1 MLMELSATA
10 IALLLAAGVV
20 LDLLLGETPRWHPLV
35 GFGKLANAI
44 EHRLNRGG
52 SRFPRGAL
60 AWLLAVVPIA
70 LLAWAATVAPSMLAE
85 PVAAAAATAT
95 AATPQPAAETA
106 SATVGMIGFALHAL
120 MLYFCI
126 GLRSLRD
133 HNLPIA
139 AALSRGDLPAARYL
153 TSRIV
158 SRDTANATPADLAKA
173 STESLLE
180 NGNDAVFGTL
190 FWFAVAGGPGAVLFR
205 LANTLDAM
213 WGYRNARFLQFGCAA
228 ARIDDALN
236 YIPARLTALSYVLLA
251 PTLAGKRLAWHCWRT
266 QAPSWSSPN
275 AGPVMSSGAG
285 ALGLALG
292 GAAVYDGE
300 TEQRPPLGSGNAAQ
314 GADIQRAWRLVARTT
329 ALWLTVAAAIAALTA
344 AAPTASATPAT
355 SATLATSAPVWQA
368 SASAG
373 GSHA

>member
-1 MLMELSATA
+1 MLMGLGAAA

-44 EHRLNRGG
+44 ERRLNQGG
-52 SRFPRGAL
+52 LRFPRGVL
-60 AWLLAVVPIA
+60 AWLLAVVPVT
-70 LLAWAATVAPSMLAE
+70 LLAWGATRI
-85 PVAAAAATAT
+85 
-95 AATPQPAAETA
+95 PAAGGA
-106 SATVGMIGFALHAL
+106 ALVLNALLHAL

-139 AALSRGDLPAARYL
+139 DALAAGDLPAARHL

-158 SRDTANATPADLAKA
+158 SRDTAHATPADLAKA

-213 WGYRNARFLQFGCAA
+213 WGYRNARFLQFGRAA

-266 QAPSWSSPN
+266 QAPAWSSPN

-300 TEQRPPLGSGNAAQ
+300 TEQRPPLGSGAAAQ
-314 GADIQRAWRLVARTT
+314 GADIQRAWQLVARTT
-329 ALWLTVAAAIAALTA
+329 ALWLAVAAAVAIAMAIPL
-344 AAPTASATPAT
+344 
-355 SATLATSAPVWQA
+355 
-368 SASAG
+368 AG
-373 GSHA
+373 GLHA